1 MHLKRSLAPKSWPIP
16 RKGTKYIIVPSHNKR
31 KGIPILVILR
41 DMLKIARNRKEVK
54 KILNGKKA
62 KVNGKLV
69 RDEKFPLVL
78 FDILEIAGKS
88 YKLILENKKF
98 RLEETKDK
106 EKIVKIIGKKILS
119 GKKMQINLNDGRN
132 YIVKENYKVN
142 DSLVINF
149 EGKIVK
155 KRELKDGAKVVII
168 SGKHIGEEGKIERI
182 DENKIALIK
191 LKETNKI
198 NLSLDRIMAM

>member
-16 RKGTKYIIVPSHNKR
+16 RKGTKYIIMPSHNKR

-78 FDILEIAGKS
+78 FDILELAGKS

-98 RLEETKDK
+98 GLEETKDK

-155 KRELKDGAKVVII
+155 KLELKDGAKVVII

-198 NLSLDRIMAM
+198 NLSFDRIMAI